1 MSRTIK
7 DILALF
13 PETTKKDWKQHA
25 RGDGWVCSTAHAH
38 ESSFIE
44 GIVCGNARVYGNAWV
59 SGDAQVYGNARVSGD
74 AWVASPPYIQGSRHA
89 LTLCSLTQIAIGCHV
104 HDIAEWLKRYRAI
117 GCSEG
122 YTKDQIAEYGL
133 HLSHLAALAKKLQA
147 AAKKTAKKEVA
158 K

>member
-44 GIVCGNARVYGNAWV
+44 GIVCGNARVSGDARVY
-59 SGDAQVYGNARVSGD
+59 GDAQVYGNALVSDNAQVFGNAWVSGT
-74 AWVASPPYIQGSRHA
+74 VNNVVINN
-89 LTLCSLTQIAIGCHV
+89 
-104 HDIAEWLKRYRAI
+104 
-117 GCSEG
+117 
-122 YTKDQIAEYGL
+122 
-133 HLSHLAALAKKLQA
+133 
-147 AAKKTAKKEVA
+147 
-158 K
+158 